1 MADGGKKPSNYD
13 EVMDEKTRKK
23 EQAAYKN
30 ASQIGP
36 QRRGMPAP
44 EKDFVPAYGGD
55 AEYERKRRNKLA
67 EQAQQAREM
76 GRQQGAERQ
85 KTASERGGVLGTP
98 MAYVERAGQFIGD
111 KFDDADAYVSG
122 KLGMDERATFK
133 KGMRQGLKDEGY
145 AKGGSVG
152 SASSRADGCCVK
164 GKTKGTVV
172 GMNMGGMSC

>member
-13 EVMDEKTRKK
+13 EVVDAKTLKK
-23 EQAAYKN
+23 ANEAYKN
-30 ASQIGP
+30 ASRIGP
-36 QRRGMPAP
+36 DGKVVRRGVP

-76 GRQQGAERQ
+76 GREEGIKRQ

-98 MAYVERAGQFIGD
+98 LAYAERAGQFVGD

-145 AKGGSVG
+145 AKGGSVS
-152 SASSRADGCCVK
+152 SASKRADGCAQK
-164 GKTKGTVV
+164 GKTKGRMV
-172 GMNMGGMSC
+172 

>member
-1 MADGGKKPSNYD
+1 MSDGGKKPSNYD
-13 EVMDEKTRKK
+13 EVIEGKVRKK
-23 EQAAYKN
+23 ANAAYED

-36 QRRGMPAP
+36 KYKGVAAP
-44 EKDFVPAYGGD
+44 KKDFVPAYGGD
-55 AEYERKRRNKLA
+55 AEYDRKRRDKLA

-76 GRQQGAERQ
+76 GREEGIKRQ

-122 KLGMDERATFK
+122 KLGMDERAAFK
-133 KGMRQGLKDEGY
+133 KGIRQGLKDEGY
-145 AKGGSVG
+145 AKGGT
-152 SASSRADGCCVK
+152 ASSRADGCCVK
-164 GKTKGTVV
+164 GKTKGTVI